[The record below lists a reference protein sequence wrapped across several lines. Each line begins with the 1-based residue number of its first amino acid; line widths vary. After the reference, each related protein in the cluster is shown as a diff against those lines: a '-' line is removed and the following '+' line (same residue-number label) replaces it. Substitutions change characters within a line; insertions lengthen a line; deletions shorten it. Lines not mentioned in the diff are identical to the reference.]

1 MSAKYDGRNS
11 RPTNEVKR
19 YKMYKSGRQW
29 ITAGLSTLMVLTG
42 MALIDDTDKVSAD
55 TTTGSTA
62 MAASAAASPASAA
75 DNTLSNTTSEAVS
88 SANAQ
93 VSANSASD
101 SYATGSLGSSA
112 YPTLDSVATDNTVSA
127 DANDQNAISVDKNA
141 DATSNAVDVTT
152 SASATSSSAASTYN
166 NGSVAVTITTP
177 SNATSS
183 LVSPT
188 QSGSTVTTAG
198 GSTATVTSDAL
209 ATISSAA
216 TSANSS
222 AAASVATVASSA
234 AQANSAAASLANS
247 YSAAATAQSAALLA
261 AQNSNAAAQTSY
273 ASAQSSQAAIAS
285 SNGASMAAIITTT
298 ISNLNKSS
306 DSYSAILS
314 SLNAALASANSGNLK
329 AAYDSYYSA
338 ASTTAAAVGF
348 ALVNATANKATFL
361 AVFGTA
367 WDGSNTGVAK
377 QWASGVTTQAIASL
391 ETSWEAASAATSS
404 AAVAATSALN
414 ALNAAPNSAAIAAT
428 SAQASNAYAQ
438 SAATSSA
445 ESAAVSLAQSQAT
458 SLADSYAALL
468 NADTVLVNVNYNA
481 DTAVTSA
488 ATASATDAVSSYVT
502 ALTNGM
508 SNINTDS
515 NLKFSTSAGSFL
527 NFNSNPQSWLT
538 SYATTAGNNAA
549 AASNTADKSMWIT
562 VQSYASS
569 LANDINGAEAQQM
582 ISSMKNGNA
591 GGMIPAL
598 TFGQN
603 NADLTAIQATLSS
616 LMNILKPENI
626 TSATYVNPVVD
637 NGDGTYSTNI
647 SLDPN
652 ELVHSNIDAL
662 MAQLTANMSNIQSDI
677 NTYASTTVPNFVI
690 GWYAVVYNAFNGAL
704 KGDLNTTALKLIS
717 QGVAVTVDSQV
728 KTLAAGYIKTLT
740 NAMNAIS
747 GTDSNSMYAKSV
759 LETLITEEQKVLDQA
774 TIRYNSEVAYLGTS
788 DISSS
793 TFRNQVVSALGGL
806 LGGGVIGGTLTDVVT
821 GVANTASQG
830 IATAVDNMMKSV
842 NQASIN
848 LVNGLNSMLQSLQS
862 TKIAPTITVTAG
874 FDTGTPDVSDVA
886 TGQFATTTYSATYT
900 GAVTGASAT
909 VIAYQAIDKTQL
921 QALVNTTT
929 ANSNLASVMAAQLTA
944 AQQVLTND
952 NASQQDLNQAYANLV
967 AQTATITVNDATTGQ
982 AVTLTSDSTVY
993 GGSGTTATFDL
1004 SKVMPAGYDFS
1015 QAVVTG
1021 GTIDA
1026 NGVLTVN
1033 FDNDSTVDQ
1042 PVTIDVPHKITTS
1055 SKVNTF
1061 NIQLTYEDAS
1071 GNILQPATT
1080 TTVTGTA
1087 ALATDGV
1094 TGVTTQSG
1102 AVVWQGADGVA
1113 SDDGT
1118 TYTVNSI
1125 DVPATITSNGQTYY
1139 LHTPGKDAQGNAID
1153 GTNAITLTF
1162 DENQTVVST
1171 QTINEVYGAAQQVAL
1186 KLITVVK
1193 ASDYTD
1199 SVSSVLKEFTDAAG
1213 NKYYIVNEA
1222 GNGSDLAEGSAHIGD
1237 VIDGA
1242 NLQAIINSYSP
1253 ETAASMGLSAAGYNL
1268 SEHIYWDTLGNTTVP
1283 GTYTING
1290 AIAETDGSYTHYL
1303 IIEATPETTSATVNY
1318 VDDETGSVISTATI
1332 SGQVGSLFD
1341 VDGSDTLNGE
1351 QQYDT
1356 ADYQL
1361 VSVDNGSGT
1370 YVMSAGTDGTS
1381 VDATPTITVHLQMSI
1396 EKSTSISESESMSTA
1411 ASLSESVSTE
1421 TSESDSAVASES
1433 SSTKL
1438 SDSVSSATSESVSAV
1453 ASESAS
1459 AKLSES
1465 TSSATSESVS
1475 AVASESSS
1483 TKLSGSVS
1491 SATSESNS
1499 AVASESS
1506 STKLSESGSSA
1517 TSESV
1522 SAVASESTSAKLSES
1537 TSSATSESVSDSRSM
1552 STSVSLAD

>member
-1 MSAKYDGRNS
+1 MSAKYDGRSS
-11 RPTNEVKR
+11 RQTNEVKR

-62 MAASAAASPASAA
+62 MAASAAANPASAA

-88 SANAQ
+88 SANVQ
-93 VSANSASD
+93 VLANSASD

-112 YPTLDSVATDNTVSA
+112 YPTLDSVATDKTVSA
-127 DANDQNAISVDKNA
+127 DVNDQNAISVDKNA

-166 NGSVAVTITTP
+166 NGSVAVTITAP

-209 ATISSAA
+209 ATIEKA
-216 TSANSS
+216 SS
-222 AAASVATVASSA
+222 AAASS
-234 AQANSAAASLANS
+234 
-247 YSAAATAQSAALLA
+247 
-261 AQNSNAAAQTSY
+261 
-273 ASAQSSQAAIAS
+273 
-285 SNGASMAAIITTT
+285 
-298 ISNLNKSS
+298 
-306 DSYSAILS
+306 
-314 SLNAALASANSGNLK
+314 
-329 AAYDSYYSA
+329 
-338 ASTTAAAVGF
+338 
-348 ALVNATANKATFL
+348 
-361 AVFGTA
+361 
-367 WDGSNTGVAK
+367 
-377 QWASGVTTQAIASL
+377 
-391 ETSWEAASAATSS
+391 AASAATSYS
-404 AAVAATSALN
+404 SAATSQATAL
-414 ALNAAPNSAAIAAT
+414 
-428 SAQASNAYAQ
+428 SNAQ
-438 SAATSSA
+438 SAASSA
-445 ESAAVSLAQSQAT
+445 QSLLNSLAANQGVDLINVLTMAVANVQAAQTQNTLSLMQQALASAKAGDYQAALNAYNSAASLAYDKVSAIYGQSELLAVFGTSYSLGTSLATYTTKGTVSQAVINDTTPLIAASSASSTAQATLAAAPTSVQIAANQSAAAEVTSQAT

-690 GWYAVVYNAFNGAL
+690 GWYAVVYSAFNGTL

-788 DISSS
+788 DISSLA
-793 TFRNQVVSALGGL
+793 FRNQVVSSLGGL
-806 LGGGVIGGTLTDVVT
+806 IGGGVIGGTLTDVVT
-821 GVANTASQG
+821 GVANAASQG

-862 TKIAPTITVTAG
+862 IKIAPTITVTAG

-886 TGQFATTTYSATYT
+886 AGQFATTTYSATYT
-900 GAVTGASAT
+900 GAVTGTSAT
-909 VIAYQAIDKTQL
+909 VIGYQAIDKTQL
-921 QALVNTTT
+921 QSLVNTTT

-967 AQTATITVNDATTGQ
+967 AQTATITVTDATTGQ
-982 AVTLTSDSTVY
+982 VVTLTSDSTVY
-993 GGSGTTATFDL
+993 GGSGTMATFDL

-1087 ALATDGV
+1087 TLATDGV

-1113 SDDGT
+1113 SDGGT

-1139 LHTPGKDAQGNAID
+1139 LQTPGEDAQGNVIE

-1162 DENQTVVST
+1162 DENQTVAST
-1171 QTINEVYGAAQQVAL
+1171 QTMNEVYGAAQQVAL
-1186 KLITVVK
+1186 KMITLVK
-1193 ASDYTD
+1193 TSDYTD
-1199 SVSSVLKEFTDAAG
+1199 PVSSALKEFTDAAG

-1222 GNGSDLAEGSAHIGD
+1222 VNGADLAGGSAHIGD
-1237 VIDGA
+1237 TIDGA
-1242 NLQAIINSYSP
+1242 NLQAIINSYDP
-1253 ETAASMGLSAAGYNL
+1253 ENAASVGLSAAGYNL
-1268 SEHIYWDTLGNTTVP
+1268 SEQIYWDTLGNTTVP

-1290 AIAETDGSYTHYL
+1290 AIAEADGSYTHYL
-1303 IIEATPETTSATVNY
+1303 IIIATPQTTSATVNY

-1381 VDATPTITVHLQMSI
+1381 VDATPAITVHLQMSI
-1396 EKSTSISESESMSTA
+1396 EKSTSISESESMS
-1411 ASLSESVSTE
+1411 VSTV
-1421 TSESDSAVASES
+1421 ES
-1433 SSTKL
+1433 L
-1438 SDSVSSATSESVSAV
+1438 SDST
-1453 ASESAS
+1453 
-1459 AKLSES
+1459 S
-1465 TSSATSESVS
+1465 TSTAES
-1475 AVASESSS
+1475 
-1483 TKLSGSVS
+1483 LS
-1491 SATSESNS
+1491 
-1499 AVASESS
+1499 
-1506 STKLSESGSSA
+1506 
-1517 TSESV
+1517 
-1522 SAVASESTSAKLSES
+1522 
-1537 TSSATSESVSDSRSM
+1537 D
-1552 STSVSLAD
+1552 STSVSTSESLSDSTSVSTAGSLSGSTSTSGSLSNSTSVSASGSLSSSTSASASGSLSDSTSASTSGSLSGSTSTSTAGSLSDSTSTAD

>member
-1 MSAKYDGRNS
+1 M
-11 RPTNEVKR
+11 
-19 YKMYKSGRQW
+19 
-29 ITAGLSTLMVLTG
+29 
-42 MALIDDTDKVSAD
+42 
-55 TTTGSTA
+55 
-62 MAASAAASPASAA
+62 
-75 DNTLSNTTSEAVS
+75 
-88 SANAQ
+88 
-93 VSANSASD
+93 
-101 SYATGSLGSSA
+101 GSSA

-127 DANDQNAISVDKNA
+127 DVNDQNAISVDKNA

-166 NGSVAVTITTP
+166 NGSVAVTITAP

-209 ATISSAA
+209 ATIEKA
-216 TSANSS
+216 SS
-222 AAASVATVASSA
+222 AAASS
-234 AQANSAAASLANS
+234 
-247 YSAAATAQSAALLA
+247 
-261 AQNSNAAAQTSY
+261 
-273 ASAQSSQAAIAS
+273 
-285 SNGASMAAIITTT
+285 
-298 ISNLNKSS
+298 
-306 DSYSAILS
+306 
-314 SLNAALASANSGNLK
+314 
-329 AAYDSYYSA
+329 
-338 ASTTAAAVGF
+338 
-348 ALVNATANKATFL
+348 
-361 AVFGTA
+361 
-367 WDGSNTGVAK
+367 
-377 QWASGVTTQAIASL
+377 
-391 ETSWEAASAATSS
+391 AASAATSYS
-404 AAVAATSALN
+404 SAATSQATAL
-414 ALNAAPNSAAIAAT
+414 
-428 SAQASNAYAQ
+428 SNAQ
-438 SAATSSA
+438 SAASSA
-445 ESAAVSLAQSQAT
+445 QSLLNSLAANQGVDLINVLTMAVANVQAAQTQNTLSLMQQALASAKAGDYQAALNAYNSAASLAYDKVSAIYGQSELLAVFGTSYSLGTSLATYTTKGTVSQAVINDTTPLIAASSANSTAQATLAAAPTSAQIAANQSAAAEVTSQAT

-690 GWYAVVYNAFNGAL
+690 GWYAVVYSAFNGTL

-788 DISSS
+788 DISSLA
-793 TFRNQVVSALGGL
+793 FRNQVVSSLGGL
-806 LGGGVIGGTLTDVVT
+806 IGGGVIGGTLTDVVT
-821 GVANTASQG
+821 GVANAASQG

-862 TKIAPTITVTAG
+862 IKIAPTITVTAG

-886 TGQFATTTYSATYT
+886 AGQFATTTYSATYT
-900 GAVTGASAT
+900 GAVTGTSAT
-909 VIAYQAIDKTQL
+909 VIGYQAIDKTQL
-921 QALVNTTT
+921 QSLVNTTT

-967 AQTATITVNDATTGQ
+967 AQTATITVTDATTGQ
-982 AVTLTSDSTVY
+982 VVTLTSDSTVY
-993 GGSGTTATFDL
+993 GGSGTMATFDL

-1087 ALATDGV
+1087 TLATDGV

-1113 SDDGT
+1113 SDGGT

-1139 LHTPGKDAQGNAID
+1139 LQTPGEDAQGNVIE

-1162 DENQTVVST
+1162 DENQTVAST
-1171 QTINEVYGAAQQVAL
+1171 QTMNEVYGAAQQVAL
-1186 KLITVVK
+1186 KMITVVK
-1193 ASDYTD
+1193 TSDYTD
-1199 SVSSVLKEFTDAAG
+1199 PVSSALKEFTDAVG

-1222 GNGSDLAEGSAHIGD
+1222 VNGADLAGGSAHIGD
-1237 VIDGA
+1237 TIDGA
-1242 NLQAIINSYSP
+1242 NLQAIINSYDP
-1253 ETAASMGLSAAGYNL
+1253 ENAASVGLSAAGYNL

-1290 AIAETDGSYTHYL
+1290 AIAEADGSYTHYL
-1303 IIEATPETTSATVNY
+1303 IIIATPQTTSATVNY

-1381 VDATPTITVHLQMSI
+1381 VDATPAITVHLQMSI
-1396 EKSTSISESESMSTA
+1396 EKSTSISESESMS
-1411 ASLSESVSTE
+1411 VSTV
-1421 TSESDSAVASES
+1421 ES
-1433 SSTKL
+1433 L
-1438 SDSVSSATSESVSAV
+1438 SDST
-1453 ASESAS
+1453 
-1459 AKLSES
+1459 S
-1465 TSSATSESVS
+1465 TSTAES
-1475 AVASESSS
+1475 
-1483 TKLSGSVS
+1483 LS
-1491 SATSESNS
+1491 
-1499 AVASESS
+1499 
-1506 STKLSESGSSA
+1506 
-1517 TSESV
+1517 
-1522 SAVASESTSAKLSES
+1522 
-1537 TSSATSESVSDSRSM
+1537 D
-1552 STSVSLAD
+1552 STSVSTSDSLSNSTSVSTADSLSDSTSVSTSESLSDSTSVSTAGSLSGSTSTSGSLSNSTSVSTAGSLSDSTSVSTSGSLSDSTSTSTSESLSDSTSVSTSESLSDSTSTSTAGSLSDSTSVSASGSLSGSTSTSTAGSLS